1 MQRRTP
7 LRLLSCAILSPS
19 RVDQAARHADM
30 EPSHAPDFTEAF
42 PEGLSAR
49 VRAVLEA
56 ASLEPSMQK
65 RSQHDIGPI
74 TLNGQQLQIPARI
87 YNAEPDWPIVR
98 SLGDVERAIAACLF
112 TRHHDGHVRER
123 ALAQI
128 PMSVESWAA
137 PFIIQLLGEY
147 VIELVERAASL
158 IEGAPKAGYVAFARE
173 NPDFLH
179 LTSQRAASYWNAYY
193 RGRVRKRAD
202 YPAFP
207 ALATLTRWS
216 SSETEV

>member
-1 MQRRTP
+1 
-7 LRLLSCAILSPS
+7 
-19 RVDQAARHADM
+19 M
-30 EPSHAPDFTEAF
+30 EPNQAPDLTEAF
-42 PEGLSAR
+42 PDGLAPS

-56 ASLEPSMQK
+56 TSQELSTHQ
-65 RSQHDIGPI
+65 RSQDDIGVI
-74 TLNGQQLQIPARI
+74 RLNGQPLRIPARI
-87 YNAEPDWPIVR
+87 YNPEPDWTMIR
-98 SLGDVERAIAACLF
+98 SLGEVEQSIAACLF

-128 PMSVESWAA
+128 PASVESWMA

-158 IEGAPKAGYVAFARE
+158 IEDPPKAGYVLFARQ
-173 NPDFLH
+173 NPEFLS
-179 LTSQRAASYWNAYY
+179 LTTQRATSYWNVYH
-193 RGRVRKRAD
+193 RDSIRKRED

-216 SSETEV
+216 SSETAA